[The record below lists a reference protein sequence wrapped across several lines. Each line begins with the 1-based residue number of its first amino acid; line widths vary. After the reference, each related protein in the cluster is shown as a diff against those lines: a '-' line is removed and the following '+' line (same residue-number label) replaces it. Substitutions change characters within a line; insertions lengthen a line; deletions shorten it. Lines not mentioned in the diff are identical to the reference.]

1 MQITRF
7 ELRLLSFFHN
17 IYLKQHSNDDPAQQ
31 RVWTIEVPI
40 LWQHSDLVRQSI
52 FLLSAMILWN
62 FCDLDELYRADTDL
76 LPWSGKSDFSP
87 RDASTSSS
95 ALSLLSVVQD
105 FRRPSLECGID
116 GEDVGHLRW
125 VLFTKLNLYFN
136 KCLCRTQA
144 IMQAIEDPEVTVAST
159 FEAAEIVI
167 LAILLFLFL
176 ALEPHSL
183 VPLLSFESDTTDLL
197 SLIKGMK
204 VSMGKAFP
212 LLYTSG
218 FSGLFSLSEHL
229 HPPTLGEDDRY
240 VMVEILRKRLREYA
254 VLTNVCKE
262 GLRHLS
268 EAVNLLEIVFY
279 RTIESHKPLPIFRYV
294 FLIDCWVCDE
304 IKLSKDIYC
313 LKIVY
318 VYACLC
324 FMCKLRFRT
333 DSNIF
338 IEYMRWYQRHNL
350 STYNRWKYEED
361 EALFELITEWDF
373 EVDDDFGF
381 LKSFD
386 PVVERDSRRLTQQR

>member
-1 MQITRF
+1 M
-7 ELRLLSFFHN
+7 
-17 IYLKQHSNDDPAQQ
+17 
-31 RVWTIEVPI
+31 
-40 LWQHSDLVRQSI
+40 
-52 FLLSAMILWN
+52 
-62 FCDLDELYRADTDL
+62 
-76 LPWSGKSDFSP
+76 
-87 RDASTSSS
+87 
-95 ALSLLSVVQD
+95 
-105 FRRPSLECGID
+105 
-116 GEDVGHLRW
+116 
-125 VLFTKLNLYFN
+125 
-136 KCLCRTQA
+136 
-144 IMQAIEDPEVTVAST
+144 AST

-167 LAILLFLFL
+167 LATLLFLFL

-197 SLIKGMK
+197 SFIKGMK

-218 FSGLFSLSEHL
+218 FSGLFNPSEHL
-229 HPPTLGEDDRY
+229 HPSTLGEDDRY

-254 VLTNVCKE
+254 VLTNVCEE
-262 GLRHLS
+262 GLRRLS
-268 EAVNLLEIVFY
+268 EAVDLLEIVFY
-279 RTIESHKPLPIFRYV
+279 RTIESQKPLPIFRYV

-304 IKLSKDIYC
+304 IKQSKDSYC

-350 STYNRWKYEED
+350 TTYNRWKYEED

-373 EVDDDFGF
+373 EVNNDFGF
-381 LKSFD
+381 LRSFD
-386 PVVERDSRRLTQQR
+386 PVVERDARRLAQQR